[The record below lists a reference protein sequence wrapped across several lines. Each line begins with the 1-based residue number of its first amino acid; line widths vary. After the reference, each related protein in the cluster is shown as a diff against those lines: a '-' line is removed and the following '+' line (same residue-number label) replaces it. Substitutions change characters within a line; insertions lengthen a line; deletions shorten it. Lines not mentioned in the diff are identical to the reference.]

1 MPLNEKGYLT
11 VAHSSDEKDGNQS
24 QSRSEKSMFDQLSE
38 VNTTMK
44 LNLKKPVSTSTE
56 SQEKTLLNYYEQ
68 NPNKGLNKYDACRYL
83 GIDHLAARIKGL
95 RYKGYIIYSTEGVI
109 FDLFGIPRRGV
120 KTYFF
125 KGRQNTVFNEQSN
138 KSEGASHDS
147 K

>member
-1 MPLNEKGYLT
+1 MPLNEKGYLK

-24 QSRSEKSMFDQLSE
+24 QSHDQKSATSQFYKSDL
-38 VNTTMK
+38 TMK
-44 LNLKKPVSTSTE
+44 LNLKKPISTSTE
-56 SQEKTLLNYYEQ
+56 SQEKSLLNYYEQ

-95 RYKGYIIYSTEGVI
+95 RYKGYIFNSTEGVI
-109 FDLFGIPRRGV
+109 EDLFGILRRGV

-125 KGRQNTVFNEQSN
+125 KGRENIVSN
-138 KSEGASHDS
+138 DLSVKPEEISHVS

>member
-1 MPLNEKGYLT
+1 MTAHEKGYLT
-11 VAHSSDEKDGNQS
+11 VANFSDEKDSNRSQS
-24 QSRSEKSMFDQLSE
+24 QSEKSMFDQLSE

-44 LNLKKPVSTSTE
+44 KPISTSTE

-68 NPNKGLNKYDACRYL
+68 NPNKGLYKYDACRIL

-95 RYKGYIIYSTEGVI
+95 RYKGYIFYSIASVI
-109 FDLFGIPRRGV
+109 VDSYGIPRRGV

-125 KGRQNTVFNEQSN
+125 KGRQNTAFNDQN
-138 KSEGASHDS
+138 TKPEGTSHDS

>member
-1 MPLNEKGYLT
+1 MSLNEKGYLT
-11 VAHSSDEKDGNQS
+11 VANSSDEKDCNQS
-24 QSRSEKSMFDQLSE
+24 HSQPEKSMFDQLSE

-44 LNLKKPVSTSTE
+44 LNPKKPISTSTE
-56 SQEKTLLNYYEQ
+56 SQEKVVLNYYDQ

-95 RYKGYIIYSTEGVI
+95 RYKGYIFYSTESVI

-125 KGRQNTVFNEQSN
+125 KGRQNTVFNEQSK
-138 KSEGASHDS
+138 KSEGTSHDS